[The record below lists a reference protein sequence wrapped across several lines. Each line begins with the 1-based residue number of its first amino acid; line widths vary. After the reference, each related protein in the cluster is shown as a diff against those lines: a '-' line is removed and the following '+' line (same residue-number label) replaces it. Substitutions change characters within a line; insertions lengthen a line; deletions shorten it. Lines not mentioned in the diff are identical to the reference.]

1 MKGSIVKIA
10 FIESLI
16 TYLVALTTLLPL
28 IVLICT
34 RTYLTRIFT
43 RSNLLSTHSNRII
56 GCLLVVS
63 LCPLAVLAVLPA
75 GLFIT
80 DHENARTNRKR
91 N

>member
-1 MKGSIVKIA
+1 MKGSIVNIA

-16 TYLVALTTLLPL
+16 TYLVALTALLPL

-56 GCLLVVS
+56 GLSARSIS
-63 LCPLAVLAVLPA
+63 LFTCS
-75 GLFIT
+75 
-80 DHENARTNRKR
+80 ARSTTCRSFYN
-91 N
+91 